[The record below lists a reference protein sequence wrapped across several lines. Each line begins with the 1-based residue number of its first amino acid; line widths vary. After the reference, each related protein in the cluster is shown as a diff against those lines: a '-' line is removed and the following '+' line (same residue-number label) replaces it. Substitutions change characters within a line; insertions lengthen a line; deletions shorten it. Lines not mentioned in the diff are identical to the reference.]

1 MWDLHK
7 QEEAQEKFNKGINS
21 MADNFASQQRELLD
35 MINHPDFESQFFP
48 EYVDFM
54 ENKKEIDNKLL
65 EHKKYQEEFA
75 KWCSM
80 GDTLAAEFKRLK
92 APIN

>member
-1 MWDLHK
+1 
-7 QEEAQEKFNKGINS
+7 
-21 MADNFASQQRELLD
+21 
-35 MINHPDFESQFFP
+35 
-48 EYVDFM
+48 M